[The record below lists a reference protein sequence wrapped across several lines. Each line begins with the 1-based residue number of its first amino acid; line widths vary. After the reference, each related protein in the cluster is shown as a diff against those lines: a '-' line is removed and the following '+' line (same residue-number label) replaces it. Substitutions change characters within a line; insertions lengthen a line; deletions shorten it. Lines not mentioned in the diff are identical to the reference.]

1 MDKKDLTTWLDS
13 LSKEEKEVVKLRFGI
28 DGEEP
33 LTLKEIA
40 LKLGIEISKAKL
52 IEIKYIQKLTDLTH
66 KSKSKHA
73 EESSESS
80 EEISDTTSLKYLL
93 KKNFTEILAWNPP
106 KNLPKCRFPLTSIE
120 LPI

>member
-13 LSKEEKEVVKLRFGI
+13 LSKEEREVVKLRFGI

-52 IEIKYIQKLTDLTH
+52 IEIKYIQKLRDLTD
-66 KSKSKHA
+66 KSKSKQA
-73 EESSESS
+73 EESSE
-80 EEISDTTSLKYLL
+80 
-93 KKNFTEILAWNPP
+93 N
-106 KNLPKCRFPLTSIE
+106 
-120 LPI
+120 